1 MEYKV
6 YDCNSYKIHTIKTDK
21 FKTCS
26 MEIMF
31 RNELVKEEITANNV
45 LVDTLMHSSKKYPK
59 RRDVSIYLE
68 NLYSTSLRGIVSRLG
83 NSVMLSFVEDFLNPK
98 YCYDGYLKDVLELP
112 FEMLLNPNVEDKEF
126 DKRSFN
132 IIKNRIKSDI
142 ESLKENATRYAFRR
156 SLELMDKN
164 SPSSYYMVGY
174 LSDLE
179 NITTKSL
186 YDTYLNVLNNYVCDI
201 YVVGN
206 LDMDEVV
213 KIIKKKFNNKTLK
226 ERDINLYVDN
236 KLRKKNLDIV
246 ETGKYEQDTFA
257 MIYNLDKL
265 SKRERDFT
273 IHLYNMLLGS
283 SGLTSKLYKYLR
295 EENSLCYVVSSMYQ
309 KYDQLL
315 MIYAGIDGKEKN
327 KCLKLVNKALEEME
341 LGKFSDEDL
350 ENAKRSIISSIKMS
364 EDSLGGIINNYLF
377 NNLDDLPLFEE
388 RIKEFKKITKEEIM
402 EIAKKVKLNVIYLL
416 GGEDN
421 ARDKS

>member
-1 MEYKV
+1 
-6 YDCNSYKIHTIKTDK
+6 
-21 FKTCS
+21 
-26 MEIMF
+26 
-31 RNELVKEEITANNV
+31 
-45 LVDTLMHSSKKYPK
+45 
-59 RRDVSIYLE
+59 
-68 NLYSTSLRGIVSRLG
+68 
-83 NSVMLSFVEDFLNPK
+83 
-98 YCYDGYLKDVLELP
+98 
-112 FEMLLNPNVEDKEF
+112 
-126 DKRSFN
+126 
-132 IIKNRIKSDI
+132 
-142 ESLKENATRYAFRR
+142 
-156 SLELMDKN
+156 MDKN

-377 NNLDDLPLFEE
+377 NNLDNLPLYEE

-402 EIAKKVKLNVIYLL
+402 AIAKKVKLNVIYLL